1 MDRSTLLSPWRIL
14 LGVLPLVYAGL
25 LVIEL
30 QNTWVWLGG
39 IAALLVVLMF
49 LATSF
54 DYPLLACWP
63 AFSSVIL
70 LVTCGI
76 MLYQGMP
83 AAGIVPVTR
92 SPLELWGVGV
102 LAGIVLI
109 WVVLSTRRIKEII
122 F

>member
-14 LGVLPLVYAGL
+14 LGILPLVYAGL

-30 QNTWVWLGG
+30 EHTWLWLGG
-39 IAALLVVLMF
+39 IAALVIVLLL

-70 LVTCGI
+70 LVMCGI
-76 MLYQGMP
+76 VLYQGIP
-83 AAGIVPVTR
+83 DAGIVPVTR
-92 SPLELWGVGV
+92 SPLELWGTSL
-102 LAGIVLI
+102 LAGIVVI
-109 WVVLSTRRIKEII
+109 WVVVSTRRMKENIS
-122 F
+122 

>member
-14 LGVLPLVYAGL
+14 LGILPLVYAGL

-30 QNTWVWLGG
+30 QNTWLLLGG
-39 IAALLVVLMF
+39 IAALLVVLLL

-70 LVTCGI
+70 LVTCGT

-83 AAGIVPVTR
+83 DTGTVPVTR

-102 LAGIVLI
+102 LAGVILI
-109 WVVLSTRRIKEII
+109 WVVLSTRRMKETIS
-122 F
+122 

>member
-1 MDRSTLLSPWRIL
+1 ML
-14 LGVLPLVYAGL
+14 
-25 LVIEL
+25 
-30 QNTWVWLGG
+30 
-39 IAALLVVLMF
+39 

-70 LVTCGI
+70 LVMCGI

-83 AAGIVPVTR
+83 DTGIVPLTR
-92 SPLELWGVGV
+92 SALELWGVGV

-109 WVVLSTRRIKEII
+109 WVVLSTRRMQENIS
-122 F
+122 

>member
-14 LGVLPLVYAGL
+14 LGLLPLCYAGV

-30 QNTWVWLGG
+30 ERTFLWLGG
-39 IAALLVVLMF
+39 IAVLLVVLLV

-70 LVTCGI
+70 LFTCGI
-76 MLYQGMP
+76 MLYQGVP
-83 AAGIVPVTR
+83 DASSVPVTH
-92 SPLELWGVGV
+92 SSLELWGVGF
-102 LAGIVLI
+102 LAGFALI
-109 WVVLSTRRIKEII
+109 WVVIRTRLMNEDI
-122 F
+122 

>member
-39 IAALLVVLMF
+39 IAALLVVLLL
-49 LATSF
+49 LATAF

-63 AFSSVIL
+63 AFSSTIL
-70 LVTCGI
+70 LVSCGI
-76 MLYQGMP
+76 MLYQGIP
-83 AAGIVPVTR
+83 DTGVVPITR

-102 LAGIVLI
+102 LAGVALIWIVLT
-109 WVVLSTRRIKEII
+109 TRRMKEII
-122 F
+122 Y